1 MFISFLISLLVSM
14 IITWLAARALF
25 RLNIK
30 KSQALSKKDRY
41 LNAVICGLVF
51 FCVSCF
57 IYALLINSVFH

>member
-1 MFISFLISLLVSM
+1 MLVSFLISLLASI

-30 KSQALSKKDRY
+30 KGQSLTKRDQY
-41 LNAVICGLVF
+41 FNAVICGFVF

-57 IYALLINSVFH
+57 VYALLINSVFH